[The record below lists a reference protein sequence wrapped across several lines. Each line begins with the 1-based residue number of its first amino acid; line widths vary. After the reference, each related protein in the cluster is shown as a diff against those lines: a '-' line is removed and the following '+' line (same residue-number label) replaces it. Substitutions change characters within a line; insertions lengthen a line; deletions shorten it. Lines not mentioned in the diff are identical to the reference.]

1 MPRFSETGASSAP
14 SGISQLQYSA
24 PRRSFCRRQDRRS
37 TGSCRVAAEA
47 GRADSGTPDNSGR
60 RVLLENSCNA
70 RGSPSLSR
78 TVNNRLLIV
87 TILQLFPLNVN
98 PKVLLQSAYFS
109 CAIAQRALRPHAD
122 SAHRSGRNKLH
133 PLAEKGWHRR
143 CQPFLRIISDE
154 YSSSAA
160 PDSGCAC
167 GCAGSRA

>member
-1 MPRFSETGASSAP
+1 MPRFSETGASIAP

-60 RVLLENSCNA
+60 RVLRENSCNA
-70 RGSPSLSR
+70 RGSPSLLWTIS
-78 TVNNRLLIV
+78 NRLLIV

-98 PKVLLQSAYFS
+98 PKVLLQSAHFS
-109 CAIAQRALRPHAD
+109 CAIAQKAFRPHGD
-122 SAHRSGRNKLH
+122 PAHRSGRNKWH

-154 YSSSAA
+154 CSSSAA
-160 PDSGCAC
+160 PDSGYAC

>member
-60 RVLLENSCNA
+60 RVLRENSCNA
-70 RGSPSLSR
+70 RGSPSLLW
-78 TVNNRLLIV
+78 TINNRLLIV

-109 CAIAQRALRPHAD
+109 CAIAQKALRPQAEQIA
-122 SAHRSGRNKLH
+122 SPRRKG
-133 PLAEKGWHRR
+133 LAPQVPALFENYFR
-143 CQPFLRIISDE
+143 
-154 YSSSAA
+154 
-160 PDSGCAC
+160 
-167 GCAGSRA
+167 

>member
-1 MPRFSETGASSAP
+1 MMPRFSETGASSAP

-109 CAIAQRALRPHAD
+109 CAIAQKALRPHAD

-133 PLAEKGWHRR
+133 PPQKRAGT
-143 CQPFLRIISDE
+143 CGASPF
-154 YSSSAA
+154 
-160 PDSGCAC
+160 
-167 GCAGSRA
+167 

>member
-60 RVLLENSCNA
+60 RVLRENSCNA
-70 RGSPSLSR
+70 RGSPSLLW
-78 TVNNRLLIV
+78 TINNRLLIV

-109 CAIAQRALRPHAD
+109 CAIAQKALRPQAEQIA
-122 SAHRSGRNKLH
+122 S
-133 PLAEKGWHRR
+133 PAEKGWHLR

-154 YSSSAA
+154 CSSSAA

>member
-109 CAIAQRALRPHAD
+109 CAIAQKALRPHAD

-133 PLAEKGWHRR
+133 PPQKRAGTCR

>member
-1 MPRFSETGASSAP
+1 MMPRFSETGASSAP

-47 GRADSGTPDNSGR
+47 GRADSGTPGNSGR

-70 RGSPSLSR
+70 RGSPSLLW
-78 TVNNRLLIV
+78 TINNRLLIA

-109 CAIAQRALRPHAD
+109 CAIAQKSP
-122 SAHRSGRNKLH
+122 
-133 PLAEKGWHRR
+133 
-143 CQPFLRIISDE
+143 
-154 YSSSAA
+154 SSSCGFRPPQRAEQMASRRRKGLA
-160 PDSGCAC
+160 PQVPALFENYF
-167 GCAGSRA
+167 R